1 MWVQLAWVV
10 VMALVSA
17 AISYALQK
25 KPTTPPPSPAEAIT
39 SPTLDAGTPLQVVF
53 GRKRVRN
60 PNTLYY
66 GGDRTE
72 EIKK

>member
-1 MWVQLAWVV
+1 MWLIAIAVSLAFS
-10 VMALVSA
+10 LL
-17 AISYALQK
+17 SYALAPKQK
-25 KPTTPPPSPAEAIT
+25 APAGPKAQDIT
-39 SPTLDAGTPLQVVF
+39 SPTLDAGTPLQKVF
-53 GRKRVRN
+53 GRMRVRN